1 MSEPEWV
8 EKSTLLLLVN
18 DSLSEH
24 GGAPGLRDE
33 GLLAS
38 ALARP
43 INRHGYEGETNIASL
58 AACYGFGIAKNHP
71 FIDGNKRAALI
82 ALGLF
87 LKLNGFN
94 LRAPQIDTF
103 QTILKL
109 AAGSLEEVE
118 LADWLTAQ
126 IAPR

>member
-8 EKSTLLLLVN
+8 EKSTLLFLVN
-18 DSLSEH
+18 DSLAEH
-24 GGAPGLRDE
+24 GGASGLRDE
-33 GLLAS
+33 GLLDS

-43 INRHGYEGETNIASL
+43 INRYGYEGETGIAPL

-82 ALGLF
+82 AVGLF

-118 LADWLTAQ
+118 LADWLEANIT
-126 IAPR
+126 PR

>member
-1 MSEPEWV
+1 MSAPEWV
-8 EKSTLLLLVN
+8 DKATLILLVS
-18 DSLSEH
+18 DSLAEH

-33 GLLAS
+33 GLLDS

-43 INRHGYEGETNIASL
+43 VNRHNYENETDIATL
-58 AACYGFGIAKNHP
+58 AACYGFGLAKNHP
-71 FIDGNKRAALI
+71 FIDGNKRAALVAI
-82 ALGLF
+82 GLF

-94 LRAPQIDTF
+94 LRAPQLDAF

-118 LADWLTAQ
+118 LADWLTAH
-126 IAPR
+126 IVPR